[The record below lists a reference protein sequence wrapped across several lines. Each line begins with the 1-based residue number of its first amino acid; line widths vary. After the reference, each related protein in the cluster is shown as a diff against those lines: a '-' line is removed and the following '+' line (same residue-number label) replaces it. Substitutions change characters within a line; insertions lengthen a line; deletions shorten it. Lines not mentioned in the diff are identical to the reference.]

1 MPHLSRRAMRTFG
14 FAVLVVAVFVGG
26 VLTGVVGSRQPAA
39 TSEPSVI
46 EEAATRIQEQAAR
59 SVDRDVLE
67 RAAVEGMLKALGDRW
82 STYFETNEFAA
93 FEDAL
98 EGRYSGVGLWLRQG
112 YDGEVVVASVQEGT
126 PADVAGILAGDRVVA
141 VDGLALAGR
150 NLAEV
155 VLALRGE
162 DGSRVAVAVQRSDG
176 DQTFVLTRVPVASE
190 DVVTERLAGN
200 VLRIRIESFSRGV
213 GREIRAALDREMPNG
228 LDGVV
233 LDVRGNGGG
242 LLDEAVE
249 VAGVFLDGGA
259 VVTVE
264 RRGAAAN
271 TLEALG
277 VGDVT
282 TPLVVLVDSGTASAA
297 EILAGALQDRNRA
310 VVVGGRTF
318 GKGSVQEPARLSD
331 GSAIELT
338 VGRYLLPSGRA
349 VDDVGIEPDVQIPTN
364 AAATLAE
371 RRAIE
376 VLSGLTA
383 AMSAQG
389 RG

>member
-1 MPHLSRRAMRTFG
+1 MPRLSRRMRTLG
-14 FAVLVVAVFVGG
+14 FAALVVAVFVGG
-26 VLTGVVGSRQPAA
+26 VLTGVIGSRQPQPA
-39 TSEPSVI
+39 TEPSVI
-46 EEAATRIQEQAAR
+46 EEAATRIHEQAAR
-59 SVDRDVLE
+59 PIDREVLE

-82 STYFETNEFAA
+82 STYFETDEFAA

-98 EGRYSGVGLWLRQG
+98 EGRYAGVGLWLRQS
-112 YDGEVVVASVQEGT
+112 YDGEVVVASVQQGT
-126 PADVAGILAGDRVVA
+126 PAADAGMLAGDRLVS
-141 VDGLALAGR
+141 VDGRALSGHSLAD
-150 NLAEV
+150 V
-155 VLALRGE
+155 VLALRGA
-162 DGSRVAVAVQRSDG
+162 DGSRVAVAVRRSDG
-176 DQTFVLTRVPVASE
+176 DQTFDLTRVPVASE

-200 VLRIRIESFSRGV
+200 VLRIRVESFSRGV
-213 GREIRAALDREMPNG
+213 GREIRAALDREKGSG
-228 LDGVV
+228 LQGVV

-249 VAGVFLDGGA
+249 VAAVFLDGGD

-264 RRGAAAN
+264 RRGVASN

-310 VVVGGRTF
+310 VVVGSRTF

-349 VDDVGIEPDVQIPTN
+349 VDHVGIEPDVQIPPD
-364 AAATLAE
+364 AVATLAE

-376 VLSGLTA
+376 VLTGLTA
-383 AMSAQG
+383 AMSTPG